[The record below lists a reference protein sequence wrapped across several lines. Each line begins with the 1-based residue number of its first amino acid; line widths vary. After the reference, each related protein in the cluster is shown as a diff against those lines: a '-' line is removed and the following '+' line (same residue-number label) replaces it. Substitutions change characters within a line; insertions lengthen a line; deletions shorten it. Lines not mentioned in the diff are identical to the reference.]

1 MELPEEGY
9 LLRIIIGES
18 DKQEGLP
25 LYEWLVRRAKKENI
39 AGATVLRGIESY
51 GAHSAIHT
59 ARILELSSDLP
70 IIVEIIDTL
79 EKIESF
85 MRIVDAVMHG
95 GLVTLEKVRIKLYRP
110 KKPDA
115 NT

>member
-1 MELPEEGY
+1 MQLPEEGY
-9 LLRIIIGES
+9 MLRIIIGES
-18 DKQEGLP
+18 DKLEGIP

-51 GAHSAIHT
+51 GAHSSIHT

-79 EKIESF
+79 EKIDAF
-85 MRIVDAVMHG
+85 MPIVDKAMTG
-95 GLVTLEKVRIKLYRP
+95 GLVTLEKVRIKLYRS
-110 KKPDA
+110 KKD
-115 NT
+115 